1 MAVAMW
7 CGSNGSPVI
16 GRHLVMWCHLAR
28 PVGKGHRHL
37 VSFARWVSGIVG
49 IQGQNVMQ
57 IGLGIQYSDTPHH
70 QIRDPSSLPHW
81 ERTSTFPIGQHIRK
95 QFVHQALPL
104 IIRYSDTPPTPNTGS
119 KFVAP
124 LGQYEYFPNGASMRE
139 YAGSMREYAGSV
151 REVCGK
157 YAGVRGKY
165 AASMRLYAG
174 RERER
179 R

>member
-1 MAVAMW
+1 MW
-7 CGSNGSPVI
+7 
-16 GRHLVMWCHLAR
+16 RHLAR

-104 IIRYSDTPPTPNTGS
+104 IIRYSDTPPHQILDPSLLPHWASTSTFPMGQVCGS
-119 KFVAP
+119 T
-124 LGQYEYFPNGASMRE
+124 RE
-139 YAGSMREYAGSV
+139 VCGST

-157 YAGVRGKY
+157 YAGSAGVRGKY
-165 AASMRLYAG
+165 AASMRVYAG
-174 RERER
+174 RKRERKEERER
-179 R
+179 

>member
-1 MAVAMW
+1 MW
-7 CGSNGSPVI
+7 
-16 GRHLVMWCHLAR
+16 RHLAR

-104 IIRYSDTPPTPNTGS
+104 RYSDTPPHQILDPSLLPHWASTILSQWG
-119 KFVAP
+119 KYAGVRGRYA
-124 LGQYEYFPNGASMRE
+124 GVRGKCAVSMRE
-139 YAGSMREYAGSV
+139 ICGST

-157 YAGVRGKY
+157 YAAVCGK
-165 AASMRLYAG
+165 
-174 RERER
+174 RER